1 LLLSLPESTI
11 KGFRMN
17 AKKSK
22 KGASTIRDVAAESGF
37 SPATVSIVLNNAPLS
52 RYIQATTKDR
62 IVKAARKLGYQ
73 PNQLARSL
81 RSRRNNTIGL
91 VVFDITDPYCTPIL
105 RGIENSLYQSSYVS
119 VLADAHN
126 ELSRFERYLE
136 MLLERRVEAMIVVAN
151 WTLVDI
157 NLLADLEKRNIP
169 TVVIG
174 RELEKDTINSIMVDN
189 ENGGRI
195 ALQHL
200 HSLQH
205 RKIAFVRGPSMVVDS
220 PIRWEGIQSYAQSV
234 GLHIDPKLVVEL
246 PDRKEPNSG
255 FEGGYRA
262 VEELIKGK
270 KSFSAVL
277 AFDDMTALGVMRG
290 LSKHGIRVP
299 EQCSVIGFD
308 DVAPAALALPPLT
321 TVRQPMEAMGSL
333 AVEIV
338 VESLGSDLRT
348 GEVSV
353 VHRKMT
359 PELVVRESTRALG
372 TMKANP
378 ASGDD

>member
-1 LLLSLPESTI
+1 
-11 KGFRMN
+11 MN
-17 AKKSK
+17 PKKS

-52 RYIQATTKDR
+52 RYIQATTKER
-62 IVKAARKLGYQ
+62 IIKAARKLGYQ

-91 VVFDITDPYCTPIL
+91 VVFDITDPFCTPIL

-136 MLLERRVEAMIVVAN
+136 MLLERRVEGMIVIAN

-174 RELEKDTINSIMVDN
+174 RELVRDSINSIMVDN
-189 ENGGRI
+189 EAGGRL

-200 HSLQH
+200 YSLQH
-205 RKIAFVRGPSMVVDS
+205 RKIAFVRGPKMVVDS
-220 PIRWEGIQSYAQSV
+220 PIRWAGINAFAHSV
-234 GLHIDPKLVVEL
+234 GLSIDPKLVVEL
-246 PDRKEPNSG
+246 PERKEPNSS

-262 VEELIKGK
+262 VEELVRRK
-270 KSFSAVL
+270 KPFTAVL

-290 LSKHGIRVP
+290 LAELGIKVP

-308 DVAPAALALPPLT
+308 DVAPAALAMPALT
-321 TVRQPMEAMGSL
+321 TVRQPMESMGST

-338 VESLGSDLRT
+338 VEALSADLRP
-348 GEVSV
+348 EDIAV

-359 PELVVRESTRALG
+359 PELVVRESTRAAG
-372 TMKANP
+372 TGKAAFHGN
-378 ASGDD
+378 D

>member
-1 LLLSLPESTI
+1 
-11 KGFRMN
+11 MN
-17 AKKSK
+17 AKKR

-52 RYIQATTKDR
+52 RYIQATTKER
-62 IVKAARKLGYQ
+62 IIKAARKLGYQ

-91 VVFDITDPYCTPIL
+91 VVFDITDPFCTPIL

-136 MLLERRVEAMIVVAN
+136 MLLERRVEGIIVIAN

-174 RELEKDTINSIMVDN
+174 RELERDSINSIMVDN
-189 ENGGRI
+189 ETGGRI

-200 HSLQH
+200 YSLQH
-205 RKIAFVRGPSMVVDS
+205 RKIAFVRGPKMVVDS
-220 PIRWEGIQSYAQSV
+220 PIRWAGIHAFAQSA
-234 GLHIDPKLVVEL
+234 GLPIDPKLVIEL
-246 PDRKEPNSG
+246 PDRKEPNSS

-262 VEELIKGK
+262 VEELVRRK
-270 KSFSAVL
+270 KPFTAVL
-277 AFDDMTALGVMRG
+277 AFDDMTALGVIRG
-290 LSKHGIRVP
+290 LTECGIKVP

-308 DVAPAALALPPLT
+308 DVAPAALASPALT
-321 TVRQPMEAMGSL
+321 TVRQPMDAMGSA

-338 VESLGSDLRT
+338 VESLSADLSP
-348 GEVSV
+348 GEIAV

-359 PELVVRESTRALG
+359 PELVVRESTRA
-372 TMKANP
+372 A
-378 ASGDD
+378 AS

>member
-1 LLLSLPESTI
+1 
-11 KGFRMN
+11 MN
-17 AKKSK
+17 TK
-22 KGASTIRDVAAESGF
+22 KGKKRASTIRDVAAESGF

-52 RYIQATTKDR
+52 RYIQATTKER
-62 IVKAARKLGYQ
+62 IIKAARKLGYQ

-81 RSRRNNTIGL
+81 RSRRNHTIGV
-91 VVFDITDPYCTPIL
+91 VVFDLTDPFCTPIL

-136 MLLERRVEAMIVVAN
+136 MLLERRVEGMIVIAN

-174 RELEKDTINSIMVDN
+174 RELERDTINSIMVDN
-189 ENGGRI
+189 EIGGRI

-200 HSLQH
+200 YALQH
-205 RKIAFVRGPSMVVDS
+205 RKIAFVRGPKMVVDS
-220 PIRWEGIQSYAQSV
+220 PLRWMGINGYAQSV
-234 GLHIDPKLVVEL
+234 GLQIDPKLVVEL

-262 VEELIKGK
+262 VGELLKRKRTFTG
-270 KSFSAVL
+270 VV
-277 AFDDMTALGVMRG
+277 AFDDMTALGVLRG
-290 LSKHGIRVP
+290 LTEHGIKVP

-308 DVAPAALALPPLT
+308 DVAPAALSNPALT
-321 TVRQPMEAMGSL
+321 TVRQPMESMGAS
-333 AVEIV
+333 AVELV
-338 VESLGSDLRT
+338 VEALASDLRP
-348 GEVSV
+348 GETSV
-353 VHRKMT
+353 VHRKVT
-359 PELVVRESTRALG
+359 PELVVRESTR
-372 TMKANP
+372 TVNTSKTP
-378 ASGDD
+378 SSASTD

>member
-1 LLLSLPESTI
+1 
-11 KGFRMN
+11 MN
-17 AKKSK
+17 TK
-22 KGASTIRDVAAESGF
+22 KGKKRASTIRDVAAESGF

-52 RYIQATTKDR
+52 RYIQATTKER

-81 RSRRNNTIGL
+81 RSRRNNTIGV
-91 VVFDITDPYCTPIL
+91 VVFDLTDPFCTPIL
-105 RGIENSLYQSSYVS
+105 RGIENTLYQSSYVS

-126 ELSRFERYLE
+126 ELTRFERYLE
-136 MLLERRVEAMIVVAN
+136 MLLERRVEGMIVIAN

-174 RELEKDTINSIMVDN
+174 RELERDTINSIMVDN
-189 ENGGRI
+189 EIGGRV

-205 RKIAFVRGPSMVVDS
+205 RKIAFVRGPRMVVDS
-220 PIRWEGIQSYAQSV
+220 PIRWAGIQASAQV
-234 GLHIDPKLVVEL
+234 LGLTIDPKLVVEL
-246 PDRKEPNSG
+246 PDQKEPNSG

-262 VEELIKGK
+262 VEELLKRK
-270 KSFSAVL
+270 KAFTAVL
-277 AFDDMTALGVMRG
+277 AFDDMTALGVIRG
-290 LSKHGIRVP
+290 LTEHGIKVP

-308 DVAPAALALPPLT
+308 DVAPAALANPALT
-321 TVRQPMEAMGSL
+321 TVRQPMEAMGAM

-338 VESLGSDLRT
+338 VESLSSDLHP
-348 GEVSV
+348 GDLSV

-359 PELVVRESTRALG
+359 PELVVRQSTRAAAA
-372 TMKANP
+372 TKSAFP
-378 ASGDD
+378 ASND

>member
-1 LLLSLPESTI
+1 
-11 KGFRMN
+11 MN

-62 IVKAARKLGYQ
+62 IVKSARKLGYQ

>member
-1 LLLSLPESTI
+1 
-11 KGFRMN
+11 MN
-17 AKKSK
+17 PKKS

-52 RYIQATTKDR
+52 RYIQATTKER

-119 VLADAHN
+119 ILADAHN
-126 ELSRFERYLE
+126 ELTRFERYLE

-189 ENGGRI
+189 ESGGRI

-200 HSLQH
+200 YSLQH

-220 PIRWEGIQSYAQSV
+220 PIRWAGINSYAQTV
-234 GLHIDPKLVVEL
+234 GLPIDPKLVIEL

-262 VEELIKGK
+262 VEELLRRK
-270 KSFSAVL
+270 KPFSAVL
-277 AFDDMTALGVMRG
+277 AFDAMTALGVMRG
-290 LSKHGIRVP
+290 LTERGIRVP
-299 EQCSVIGFD
+299 DQCSVIGFD
-308 DVAPAALALPPLT
+308 DVAPAALAIPALT

-338 VESLGSDLRT
+338 VES
-348 GEVSV
+348 
-353 VHRKMT
+353 
-359 PELVVRESTRALG
+359 
-372 TMKANP
+372 
-378 ASGDD
+378 